1 MKLNQLLKSSANAD
15 KLSLTVKGIL
25 MGLVPI
31 IILVLGVI
39 GIKIGTEELTGL
51 ITQITAIVAGAVAL
65 YGMLRKFYF
74 AIKGLI
80 KK

>member
-1 MKLNQLLKSSANAD
+1 MKELFQSSANS
-15 KLSLTVKGIL
+15 KNLSLMIKGIL

-51 ITQITAIVAGAVAL
+51 ITQITAIIAGAVAL

-74 AIKGLI
+74 AIKGLV